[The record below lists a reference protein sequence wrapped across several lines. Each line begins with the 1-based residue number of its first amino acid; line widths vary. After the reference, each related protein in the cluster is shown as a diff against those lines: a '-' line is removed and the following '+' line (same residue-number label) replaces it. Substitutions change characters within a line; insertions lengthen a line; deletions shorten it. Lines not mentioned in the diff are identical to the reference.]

1 MSRSSFGKMATQY
14 QGSSQLI
21 IDEQYDLKG
30 LNLVAP
36 DQVMPEG
43 ESPNILNARMY
54 AKTDGDSRVAIR
66 TRKGTER
73 FSTPVGEAA
82 NVQNVGSA
90 VATAEISS
98 TEWVAQPFTPSST
111 GALTRLEVDIK
122 KQAGAT
128 GVVMVDIYTD
138 VASAPGALIMQ
149 SSIKTSDITT
159 SFQYLPA
166 YYIDADSVTSGT
178 QYWMVIYVQ
187 EGGSGNYEL
196 NLADAT
202 GAIRSTDGGTNYSA
216 LNDSVRYKTY
226 TSTAGR
232 VLGAYRWYPQNSNNR
247 TLFAHETDIY
257 QVPDNTGT
265 PASIYSALY
274 ASADYV
280 RFAQMN
286 DLLYWVDGN
295 SVCKQWD
302 GTTVSSLTNSPLSP
316 THIITHQQRLF
327 FVLEEDPTRV
337 VFSDL
342 NSPTSY
348 ASTNFFYVP
357 SPKSPDHI
365 AGWTVFQENLVIF
378 THETKHVLY
387 GTDIG
392 SFTRKEAVGTKGAI
406 SQEAIVT
413 DRNYIYFMADDK
425 QIYRYNGISDELIS
439 EKVEPELSAISDVSS
454 VRLSMYNNQLRVY
467 YGKNPDPD
475 AQHML
480 LFDTVYKQWFKDEG
494 RLVGGALE
502 WYLDGNELIEFSSRV
517 GALYYGERDYSD
529 MGKPINF
536 KYWTAYKMYTS
547 GAAKDRVKKFRPVL
561 RAASNA
567 YYMMIGKD
575 IDFQNS
581 PDMRPYFVSGQGTT
595 WGGGAVWGGGARWG
609 SKRLVDNK
617 AGMSRRG
624 KHTQYRFEKE
634 GVETPVELLG
644 YIAAIKSGRAR

>member
-1 MSRSSFGKMATQY
+1 MARSSFGKMATQY
-14 QGSSQLI
+14 KGSSQLI

-30 LNLVAP
+30 LNMVAP

-43 ESPNILNARMY
+43 ESPYVLNARMY
-54 AKTDGDSRVAIR
+54 ARSDGDSRVAIR

-73 FSTPVGEAA
+73 FSTPVGETA
-82 NVQNVGSA
+82 NVQNVGTA
-90 VATAEISS
+90 TATAEISPD
-98 TEWVAQPFTPSST
+98 EWVAQPFTASST
-111 GALTRLEVDIK
+111 GALTKFEVDVK

-128 GVVMVDIYTD
+128 GIVMVDIYTD
-138 VASAPGALIMQ
+138 VASAPGVKMMS

-159 SFQYLPA
+159 TFQYLPA
-166 YYIDADSVTSGT
+166 YYIHAESITNAT
-178 QYWMVIYVQ
+178 TYWAVFYVQ
-187 EGGSGNYEL
+187 EGGTGKYEL

-232 VLGAYRWYPQNSNNR
+232 VLGAYRWYPQNSNDR
-247 TLFAHETDIY
+247 TLFAHKTNLY
-257 QVPDNTGT
+257 SVPDNTGT
-265 PASIYSALY
+265 PTSIYSSIY
-274 ASADYV
+274 SGADYV

-286 DLLYWVDGN
+286 DILYWVDGD

-302 GTTVSSLTNSPLSP
+302 GTTVSSLTNSPNSP

-327 FVLEEDPTRV
+327 FVSDDDPTRV
-337 VFSDL
+337 TFSDL
-342 NSPTSY
+342 NEPTSY

-357 SPKSPDHI
+357 RPKSPDRI
-365 AGWTVFQENLVIF
+365 AGWTVFQESLVIF

-439 EKVEPELSAISDVSS
+439 EKVQPELSAITDVSS
-454 VRLSMYNNQLRVY
+454 VRLAIYDNQLRVY
-467 YGKNPDPD
+467 YAKNPD
-475 AQHML
+475 AQNHRML
-480 LFDTVYKQWFKDEG
+480 LFDIVYKQWFRDTE
-494 RLVGGALE
+494 RPVGGCLE
-502 WYLDGNELIEFSSRV
+502 WYLDDNRLIEFSSAV
-517 GALYYGERDYSD
+517 GALYYAEQDYSD
-529 MGKPINF
+529 LGSPIEF
-536 KYWTAYKMYTS
+536 AYWTAYKMYTS

-561 RAASNA
+561 RAADQA
-567 YYMMIGKD
+567 YYMMVGKD

-581 PDMRPYFVSGQGTT
+581 PDMRAYFVSGQGTT
-595 WGGGAVWGGGARWG
+595 WGGGALWGGGAVWG
-609 SKRLVDNK
+609 TQRLVDN
-617 AGMSRRG
+617 ASGMSRRG
-624 KHTQYRFEKE
+624 KHTQYRFEKT
-634 GVETPVELLG
+634 GVETPVEILG
-644 YIAAIKSGRAR
+644 YIAAIKAGRPR